1 MCSSDL
7 IFSEN
12 QKNILL
18 NIAHQCPLAGGRA
31 VYFARALYRLANPL
45 ESYSD
50 RDVCTQLGLF
60 RKSHPGS
67 TSALFSFM
75 YPSPSNKDV
84 TLVYSM
90 FKGNELQLNIF
101 STTMKLVKQ
110 VVLSNK
116 ENQKEINI
124 ESLNSGL
131 YLYNIVQDKQVVSTG
146 KFNVLH

>member
-1 MCSSDL
+1 
-7 IFSEN
+7 
-12 QKNILL
+12 
-18 NIAHQCPLAGGRA
+18 
-31 VYFARALYRLANPL
+31 
-45 ESYSD
+45 
-50 RDVCTQLGLF
+50 
-60 RKSHPGS
+60 
-67 TSALFSFM
+67 M